1 MTEKAVHNLMG
12 SFIVNSHQ
20 TDQRDDSLKHTL
32 CHRTPVSIRGDIHKC
47 KMFYHLKELKTYSDL
62 SEHIT

>member
-1 MTEKAVHNLMG
+1 MG

-47 KMFYHLKELKTYSDL
+47 KMFNHLKELRTYSDL